1 MFVQTAVCGRPH
13 VRWCERERRSYR
25 FSLSTRYNIGMYPL
39 LQKYQRC
46 RFTDKQISD
55 NITYCVNTPEETMR
69 LRTALASGRDVYVN
83 EALKINAERFAK
95 SRYCH
100 ILRRIMTNEWD
111 SFLAKFADRLTRPG
125 LISAV
130 ESMIHCGDPK
140 SGFVMYVCPHCG
152 KTVMVCRTCKSRFCP
167 SCGQL
172 ARERITRS
180 VTETLADVPHRQM
193 VLSVPPDLRPLMRK
207 YRDPMLDV
215 LFRSAQQALN
225 LLLSWHAPDA
235 TKREGRRLGYI
246 AFLHTCGR
254 NLCWNPHLHI
264 LLAERYMTKDG
275 KMHRSSY
282 FPFDFIRKAFLGIL
296 LRNMYRTLKR
306 LAESDGEARKDLRDF
321 YRLRLE
327 TKKKYPKGYYVYSPR
342 MKDAAGHEKK
352 DGSRIKGM
360 NALAKYVA
368 RYASHPAIAESRII
382 SYDEEKHTV
391 TWYYE
396 PHEDD
401 NLPEDQKF
409 GAITVTDSAE
419 KFISRL
425 LIHVSSKGFKTIRY
439 YGFYSQA
446 SKAKPSEE
454 ERMVRS
460 SGEGGSRRTDSYEIR
475 MLKTFGFTPFLCS
488 CGTMMEPDW
497 GKSYFPERSKGDG

>member
-1 MFVQTAVCGRPH
+1 
-13 VRWCERERRSYR
+13 
-25 FSLSTRYNIGMYPL
+25 MYPL

-172 ARERITRS
+172 ARERITRN

-246 AFLHTCGR
+246 TFLHTYGR

-275 KMHRSSY
+275 KMHRFSY

-342 MKDAAGHEKK
+342 MKDAAGDEKK

-382 SYDEEKHTV
+382 SYNEEKHTV

-439 YGFYSQA
+439 HLPPADPRLLEGIQDDKILRLLLPGLQGKAFGGGEDGKILGRGREPEDRQLRDKDAEDIRLHSFSVQLRNHDGAGLGEILFPRKEQGRWLERRERDSRWSAA
-446 SKAKPSEE
+446 S
-454 ERMVRS
+454 
-460 SGEGGSRRTDSYEIR
+460 
-475 MLKTFGFTPFLCS
+475 
-488 CGTMMEPDW
+488 
-497 GKSYFPERSKGDG
+497 

>member
-1 MFVQTAVCGRPH
+1 
-13 VRWCERERRSYR
+13 
-25 FSLSTRYNIGMYPL
+25 
-39 LQKYQRC
+39 
-46 RFTDKQISD
+46 
-55 NITYCVNTPEETMR
+55 
-69 LRTALASGRDVYVN
+69 
-83 EALKINAERFAK
+83 
-95 SRYCH
+95 
-100 ILRRIMTNEWD
+100 
-111 SFLAKFADRLTRPG
+111 
-125 LISAV
+125 
-130 ESMIHCGDPK
+130 
-140 SGFVMYVCPHCG
+140 
-152 KTVMVCRTCKSRFCP
+152 
-167 SCGQL
+167 
-172 ARERITRS
+172 
-180 VTETLADVPHRQM
+180 
-193 VLSVPPDLRPLMRK
+193 
-207 YRDPMLDV
+207 
-215 LFRSAQQALN
+215 
-225 LLLSWHAPDA
+225 
-235 TKREGRRLGYI
+235 
-246 AFLHTCGR
+246 
-254 NLCWNPHLHI
+254 
-264 LLAERYMTKDG
+264 MTKDG

-342 MKDAAGHEKK
+342 MKDAAGDEKK